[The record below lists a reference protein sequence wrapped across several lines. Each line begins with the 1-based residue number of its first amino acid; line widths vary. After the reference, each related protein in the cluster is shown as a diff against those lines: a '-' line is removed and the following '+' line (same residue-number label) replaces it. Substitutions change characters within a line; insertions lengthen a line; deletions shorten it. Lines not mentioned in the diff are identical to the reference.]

1 MYDHERSCDRAIK
14 LRKASCAWKLAL
26 ADSSTYAPGR
36 YTGIR
41 VGFHIGADRRA
52 LSLRPGPGNFP
63 SVRQHHQV
71 VEAHID
77 VEVAAHRLIGPVPD
91 SLASLCHCSPIGLIP
106 KPHQP
111 GRWRLIVDLSAPRGS
126 SVNDAIASSLA
137 QMHYSSVLDAADL
150 IRELG
155 PGTRMA
161 KMDLHQAYRN
171 LPVHADDHPLLA
183 IRWGQSTY
191 IDTALPFGLRS
202 APKIFSAF
210 ADALAWVMQEHG
222 VNRQLHYLD
231 DFLFLGAPGSTECAA
246 SLQTALHLCSH
257 LGVPVASHKTEGPAT
272 QLTFLGI
279 QIDTETM
286 QLSLAQDKM
295 TRILSLVLSWR
306 SKRAATKQELQ
317 SLIGHLSHAATVVQH
332 GRTFLRR
339 MIDLTKQVKQPHH
352 HLRLSADFRS
362 DLHWWATFL
371 PKWNG
376 KSMIR
381 HPDPAHSITAD
392 ASGSWGC
399 GAFGSNG
406 AWFQVQWPESWARF
420 HIASKEM
427 VPVVIAVAL
436 WGAVWQSSS
445 VLIRS
450 DNMAV
455 VCAISSGAA
464 KDPLL
469 MHLLRCLHFFL
480 AQFDISLVAKHI
492 AGVHNTAA
500 DALSRDKFF
509 QCVPQANQLPTPVPL
524 PLMEMLLH
532 CRPDWLSTVWRT
544 MFLTTLD
551 RH

>member
-1 MYDHERSCDRAIK
+1 
-14 LRKASCAWKLAL
+14 
-26 ADSSTYAPGR
+26 
-36 YTGIR
+36 
-41 VGFHIGADRRA
+41 
-52 LSLRPGPGNFP
+52 
-63 SVRQHHQV
+63 
-71 VEAHID
+71 
-77 VEVAAHRLIGPVPD
+77 
-91 SLASLCHCSPIGLIP
+91 
-106 KPHQP
+106 
-111 GRWRLIVDLSAPRGS
+111 
-126 SVNDAIASSLA
+126 
-137 QMHYSSVLDAADL
+137 
-150 IRELG
+150 
-155 PGTRMA
+155 
-161 KMDLHQAYRN
+161 
-171 LPVHADDHPLLA
+171 
-183 IRWGQSTY
+183 
-191 IDTALPFGLRS
+191 
-202 APKIFSAF
+202 
-210 ADALAWVMQEHG
+210 MQDHG
-222 VNRQLHYLD
+222 VTRQLHYLD
-231 DFLFLGAPGSTECAA
+231 DFLFLSAPGSTECAT
-246 SLQTALHLCSH
+246 SLQIALHVCSH

-376 KSMIR
+376 KSMI
-381 HPDPAHSITAD
+381 HQPDPAHSITAD

-406 AWFQVQWPESWARF
+406 AWFQVQWPDSWAGY
-420 HIASKEM
+420 HIGSKEM

-436 WGAVWQSSS
+436 WGAAWQSSS
-445 VLIRS
+445 VLVRS
-450 DNMAV
+450 DNIAV

-480 AQFDISLVAKHI
+480 ARFDISLVAKHI

-500 DALSRDKFF
+500 DALSRDKLVSFF

-532 CRPDWLSTVWRT
+532 CRPDWLSTAWRT